1 MMEKIDENMDQF
13 LTDLRSMKAQ
23 LIRCKSAT
31 TSPAALKVSELK
43 DIHLNIDVL
52 LARLQL
58 NSLGLSRVPSS
69 LLG

>member
-1 MMEKIDENMDQF
+1 MDKIDDKMDQF
-13 LTDLRSMKAQ
+13 LTDLHSMKAQ
-23 LIRCKSAT
+23 LVHFKSAT
-31 TSPAALKVSELK
+31 TSPAALKVSELE

>member
-1 MMEKIDENMDQF
+1 MDKIDDKMDQF
-13 LTDLRSMKAQ
+13 LTDLHSMKAQ
-23 LIRCKSAT
+23 LVGFKSAT
-31 TSPAALKVSELK
+31 TSPAALKVSELE